1 MALRSPREFLGTSTG
16 CFLNFVS
23 PRIMKEIRSI
33 PTARLGGEVLRELS
47 EAAVST
53 SVPLPLVAS
62 SILVG
67 WRQHPGD
74 GGWGRGSDGGGGE
87 FRHVRHLDVLDECV
101 GLLFPESGY

>member
-1 MALRSPREFLGTSTG
+1 MELFLARSVVALRSPREFLGTFTG

-23 PRIMKEIRSI
+23 PRIMQEIRSI

-53 SVPLPLVAS
+53 SDPLPLVAS

-67 WRQHPGD
+67 WRQPGRD
-74 GGWGRGSDGGGGE
+74 KVFHFLGRFILNRKVS
-87 FRHVRHLDVLDECV
+87 
-101 GLLFPESGY
+101 PKTA